1 MEPGARADV
10 SPGGD
15 ESRLVRA
22 PDLEQMPFVLLELR
36 RLWPQDNITVYAG
49 VGMEGE
55 QVHVGWIRDA
65 SRRAVRF
72 GAPSFRLAL
81 ERARLWTRLHPDDA
95 GV

>member
-1 MEPGARADV
+1 MEAGSGPGCPQGEES
-10 SPGGD
+10 SP
-15 ESRLVRA
+15 VRV
-22 PDLEQMPFVLLELR
+22 PDLEQLPLVLTQLR

-49 VGMEGE
+49 LGMEGE

-72 GAPSFRLAL
+72 AAPSFALAL
-81 ERARLWTRLHPDDA
+81 ERARLWSRLHPDRA